1 MDWKPAFRVTV
12 DGEDITET
20 LSPRLVSLTVQD
32 APGVESDTVELTV
45 ADHLPGARLEIPPR
59 GAEIDVSLGYGVSV
73 KRMGLYV
80 ADSVEVSGPP
90 DNMRIRGTAAPHGAT
105 KSGQKPINDQKSRSW
120 DEGTTLGDL
129 VQKVAADHGMKA
141 VVSPSLAGL
150 ELPHIDQVDE
160 SDINLVTR
168 IARTFDAL
176 AKPGGGA
183 LILAKRGEIPMPSV
197 RLTPQDVTNWRMSV
211 NLKPAPGKVVA
222 TFRDQSIAEDV
233 EISVDGDA
241 DKELVQ
247 RIRERYPNEATAKQA
262 AKSQAKRNKRAE
274 KQLSISLP
282 GNPDIVADG
291 RVILSGFRPGLD
303 GTWLVTRATHQLDKG
318 GYRTSL
324 TAEPP
329 E

>member
-1 MDWKPAFRVTV
+1 MEWKPAYRVTV
-12 DGEDITET
+12 DGDDITDR
-20 LSPRLVSLTVQD
+20 LSPRLVSLTVTD
-32 APGVESDTVELTV
+32 APGVESDTVEMTI
-45 ADHLPGARLEIPPR
+45 ADHLPGDRLEIPPR
-59 GAEIDVSLGYGVSV
+59 GAEIDVSLGYGFSV

-105 KSGQKPINDQKSRSW
+105 KSGQKPLNDQKSRSW
-120 DEGTTLGDL
+120 DEGTTIGDL
-129 VQKVAADHGMKA
+129 VRKVAADHGMKA

-150 ELPHIDQVDE
+150 ALPHIDQVDE

-183 LILAKRGEIPMPSV
+183 LIIARRGEIPMPKV
-197 RLTPQDVTNWRMSV
+197 TLRPVGVTNWRMSV
-211 NLKPAPGKVVA
+211 NLKPPAGKVVA
-222 TFRDQSIAEDV
+222 TYRDQALAEDV
-233 EISVDGDA
+233 EALAGGGD
-241 DKELVQ
+241 LVRRLRQ
-247 RIRERYPNEATAKQA
+247 RFPTLASAQEAANA
-262 AKSQAKRNKRAE
+262 EFRKSQRAGN
-274 KQLSISLP
+274 QLSITLP

-303 GTWLVTRATHQLDKG
+303 GEWLVIRAQHQLSKG
-318 GYRTSL
+318 SGYVTSL